1 MAKKKKITATQRK
14 LKNARERA
22 KYRLEKKGFSK
33 DQITY
38 LLQDFRKAFTSK
50 NKAGKEVV
58 NVGKLTS
65 KQIDK
70 RLRNYTLE
78 RGGVKINYKDLL
90 DRIRDFIK
98 DSNKTTKEKA
108 DDTYYLFMDAFGD
121 EWIDNYEEDIK
132 VVDINEVLRKLY
144 ANIGDKDLREQIQ
157 NSIDMM
163 IKDDI
168 ERNIG

>member
-33 DQITY
+33 DQISY
-38 LLQDFRKAFTSK
+38 LLQDFRKTFT
-50 NKAGKEVV
+50 NKAGKV
-58 NVGKLTS
+58 NVGKLTN

-70 RLRNYTLE
+70 RLNNYTLE

-121 EWIDNYEEDIK
+121 EWIDNYEDDIK

-144 ANIGDKDLREQIQ
+144 ANISDKDLREQIQ

>member
-1 MAKKKKITATQRK
+1 MAKQKKVTATQRK

-33 DQITY
+33 DQISY
-38 LLQDFRKAFTSK
+38 LLQDFRKTFT
-50 NKAGKEVV
+50 NKAGKV
-58 NVGKLTS
+58 NVGKLTN

-70 RLRNYTLE
+70 RLNNYTLE

-121 EWIDNYEEDIK
+121 EWIDNYEDDIK
-132 VVDINEVLRKLY
+132 IVDINEVLRKLY
-144 ANIGDKDLREQIQ
+144 ANISDKDLREQIQ

>member
-1 MAKKKKITATQRK
+1 M

-33 DQITY
+33 DQISY
-38 LLQDFRKAFTSK
+38 LLQDFRKTFT
-50 NKAGKEVV
+50 NKAGKV
-58 NVGKLTS
+58 NVGKLTN

-70 RLRNYTLE
+70 RLNNYTLE

-121 EWIDNYEEDIK
+121 EWIDNYEDDIK

-144 ANIGDKDLREQIQ
+144 ANISDKDLREQIQ

>member
-1 MAKKKKITATQRK
+1 MAKKKKVTATQRK

-33 DQITY
+33 DQISY
-38 LLQDFRKAFTSK
+38 LLQDFRKTFT
-50 NKAGKEVV
+50 NKAGKV
-58 NVGKLTS
+58 NVGKLTN

-70 RLRNYTLE
+70 RLNNYTLE

-121 EWIDNYEEDIK
+121 EWIDNYEDDIK

-144 ANIGDKDLREQIQ
+144 ANISDKDLREQIQ

>member
-1 MAKKKKITATQRK
+1 MAKKKKVTATQRK

-33 DQITY
+33 DQISH
-38 LLQDFRKAFTSK
+38 LLQDFRKTFT
-50 NKAGKEVV
+50 NKAGKV
-58 NVGKLTS
+58 NVGKLTNR
-65 KQIDK
+65 QIDK
-70 RLRNYTLE
+70 RLNNYTLE

-121 EWIDNYEEDIK
+121 EWIDNYEDDIK

-144 ANIGDKDLREQIQ
+144 ANISDKDLREQIQ

>member
-33 DQITY
+33 DQISY
-38 LLQDFRKAFTSK
+38 LLQDFRKTFT
-50 NKAGKEVV
+50 NKAGKV
-58 NVGKLTS
+58 NVGKLTN

-70 RLRNYTLE
+70 RLNNYTLE

-121 EWIDNYEEDIK
+121 EWIDNYENDIK

-144 ANIGDKDLREQIQ
+144 ANISDKDLREQIQ

>member
-1 MAKKKKITATQRK
+1 M
-14 LKNARERA
+14 
-22 KYRLEKKGFSK
+22 
-33 DQITY
+33 
-38 LLQDFRKAFTSK
+38 
-50 NKAGKEVV
+50 
-58 NVGKLTS
+58 
-65 KQIDK
+65 
-70 RLRNYTLE
+70 
-78 RGGVKINYKDLL
+78 L

-121 EWIDNYEEDIK
+121 EWIDNYEDDIK

-144 ANIGDKDLREQIQ
+144 ANISDKDLREQIQ

>member
-1 MAKKKKITATQRK
+1 MAKKKKVTATQRK

-33 DQITY
+33 DQISY
-38 LLQDFRKAFTSK
+38 LLQDFRKTFT
-50 NKAGKEVV
+50 NKAGKV
-58 NVGKLTS
+58 NVGKLTN

-70 RLRNYTLE
+70 RLNNYTLE

-121 EWIDNYEEDIK
+121 EWIDNYEDDIK
-132 VVDINEVLRKLY
+132 IVDINEVLRKLY
-144 ANIGDKDLREQIQ
+144 ANISDKDLREQIQ

>member
-1 MAKKKKITATQRK
+1 MAKKKKVTATQRK

-33 DQITY
+33 DQISY
-38 LLQDFRKAFTSK
+38 LLQDFRKTFT
-50 NKAGKEVV
+50 NKAGKV
-58 NVGKLTS
+58 NVGKLTNR
-65 KQIDK
+65 QIDK
-70 RLRNYTLE
+70 RLNNYTLE

-121 EWIDNYEEDIK
+121 EWIDNYEDDIK

-144 ANIGDKDLREQIQ
+144 ANISDKDLREQIQ